1 MIAPFARILLRYGAG
16 YLVLKAVIPQS
27 LADQI
32 ANDPDMAAAVGF
44 ILMAGVEGCYALAKH
59 HGWRT

>member
-1 MIAPFARILLRYGAG
+1 MIGPFARILVRYIAG
-16 YLVLKAVIPQS
+16 YLALKTILPQS

-44 ILMAGVEGCYALAKH
+44 ILMAGVEGFYALAKYMR
-59 HGWRT
+59 WKT